1 VLIVCQLISNCKI
14 SKRLLL
20 LLLLQGPVRNQLA
33 SDTVQ
38 VLDMMVASSQA
49 EVERMEYS
57 SGLHYDQEAAAQPD
71 VHIEEL
77 SGAH

>member
-1 VLIVCQLISNCKI
+1 MNCLL
-14 SKRLLL
+14 LLL
-20 LLLLQGPVRNQLA
+20 LLLLQGPVRVQLA

-49 EVERMEYS
+49 EVERLEYS
-57 SGLHYDQEAAAQPD
+57 SAIHDDQEAAAQPE

-77 SGAH
+77 PAPH